1 MAPTPTP
8 PSSTNPWFAV
18 SMGLVGLIVGYTLG
32 SGGAGMSAIGAIG
45 APAAPTPPSV
55 PTAAAPQAPPAGDVK
70 PVDPQVDHIR
80 GNPDAA
86 VSVIEY
92 SDFECPFCARNHPTM
107 QQIVDTYGDDVNW
120 VYRHFPLAF
129 HPNAQKAAEA
139 SECAAEEGKFWE
151 MADMLMEKGTD
162 NTQLASYAAAI
173 GLNAAAFK
181 ECLDSGKMAAK
192 VQSDMTEG
200 SSAGVSGTPGNII
213 LKNGTKDSRMVSGAQ
228 PFAAFQTIIDEMLK

>member
-1 MAPTPTP
+1 
-8 PSSTNPWFAV
+8 
-18 SMGLVGLIVGYTLG
+18 MGLLGLIVGYTLG
-32 SGGAGMSAIGAIG
+32 SGGAGVPAIG

-55 PTAAAPQAPPAGDVK
+55 PTAAAPEAPPAGDVK
-70 PVDPQVDHIR
+70 PVDPAVDHIR

-92 SDFECPFCARNHPTM
+92 SDFECPFCSRNHPTM

-151 MADMLMEKGTD
+151 MADMIMEKGSD
-162 NTQLASYAAAI
+162 NTQLEAYAAAI

-181 ECLDSGKMAAK
+181 ECLDSGRMAAK

-200 SSAGVSGTPGNII
+200 SSAGVSGTPGNIV

-228 PFAAFQTIIDEMLK
+228 PFAAFQTVIDEMLK

>member
-1 MAPTPTP
+1 
-8 PSSTNPWFAV
+8 
-18 SMGLVGLIVGYTLG
+18 MGLLGLIVGYTLG
-32 SGGAGMSAIGAIG
+32 SGGAGVPAIGAIG

-55 PTAAAPQAPPAGDVK
+55 PTAAAPEAPPAGDVK
-70 PVDPQVDHIR
+70 PVDPAVDHIR

-92 SDFECPFCARNHPTM
+92 SDFECPFCSRNHPTM

-151 MADMLMEKGTD
+151 MADMIMEKGSD
-162 NTQLASYAAAI
+162 NTQLEAYAAAI

-181 ECLDSGKMAAK
+181 ECLDSGRMAAK

-200 SSAGVSGTPGNII
+200 SSAGVSGTPGNIV

-228 PFAAFQTIIDEMLK
+228 PFAAFQTVIDEMLK